1 MSHVEYYQQ
10 DIKMSF
16 ILLYKNDN
24 LCFVLYELLNKILD
38 ANNENCLRQH
48 IKLYA

>member
-1 MSHVEYYQQ
+1 
-10 DIKMSF
+10 MSF